1 MPVDATG
8 GVDARLGKMRRGM
21 DTRGILHPAEVG
33 RAFTLERPAVS
44 AALREVVDSHW
55 AVAWR
60 LPAGV
65 DRRSE
70 VLTHPAV
77 HVVIEPHGALVY
89 GVRRRLDV
97 RVLSDAGFAVGTRF
111 RPGAFGALID
121 GPVSALTDRAA
132 PAAEV
137 FGAAGVALE
146 RGAARATTTAERV
159 VLLEALVVGRLRE
172 PTAETELVR
181 VIVEDVAVAP
191 PDTTV
196 AALAARHGVSTRTL
210 QRLFA
215 RHVGVGPKWVL
226 RRLRMHAALEGLAGG
241 AADVDWTRFA
251 LDLGYFDHAHFIRD
265 FRAVVG
271 RSPARY
277 ADEAAAAA
285 HAAARTMAP

>member
-1 MPVDATG
+1 
-8 GVDARLGKMRRGM
+8 M
-21 DTRGILHPAEVG
+21 DTRGILRPAEVG
-33 RAFTLERPAVS
+33 RTFTLERPPAA
-44 AALREVVDSHW
+44 AALRGVVDSHW

-60 LPAGV
+60 LPEGTT
-65 DRRSE
+65 RRTE

-77 HVVIEPHGALVY
+77 HVVIEPHGAFVY

-97 RVLSDAGFAVGTRF
+97 RVLSGAGFAVGARF
-111 RPGAFGALID
+111 RPGAFGALVD
-121 GPVSALTDRAA
+121 GPVAALTDRVVPVGEAL
-132 PAAEV
+132 
-137 FGAAGVALE
+137 GAAGAELE

-159 VLLEALVVGRLRE
+159 ALLEALVVDRLTA
-172 PTAETELVR
+172 PTPEGELVR
-181 VIVEDVAVAP
+181 AIVADVAVAA

-196 AALAARHGVSTRTL
+196 AELAARHGVSTRTL

-277 ADEAAAAA
+277 AREAAEAAQ
-285 HAAARTMAP
+285 AARAPAPTA

>member
-1 MPVDATG
+1 
-8 GVDARLGKMRRGM
+8 M
-21 DTRGILHPAEVG
+21 DTRGILRPAEVG
-33 RAFTLERPAVS
+33 RAFTLERPPVLV
-44 AALREVVDSHW
+44 ALREVVDSHW

-60 LPAGV
+60 LPPGV
-65 DRRSE
+65 TRRSE

-77 HVVIEPHGALVY
+77 HVVIEPHGAFVY

-97 RVLSDAGFAVGTRF
+97 RVLADGGFAVGTRF
-111 RPGAFGALID
+111 RPGAFGRLVD
-121 GPVSALTDRAA
+121 GPVSALTDRVVGAS
-132 PAAEV
+132 EV
-137 FGAAGVALE
+137 LGAAGAELE
-146 RGAARATTTAERV
+146 RGAADATTTAERV
-159 VLLEALVVGRLRE
+159 ALLEASVGGRLRA
-172 PTAETELVR
+172 PTSETELVR
-181 VIVEDVAVAP
+181 AIVHDVASAS

-251 LDLGYFDHAHFIRD
+251 LDLGYFDHAHFIGD

-271 RSPARY
+271 RSPAAY
-277 ADEAAAAA
+277 AREAAAAA
-285 HAAARTMAP
+285 STMAP